1 MIRGKMTK
9 LGFLAALAT
18 VSVATTIPAT
28 SGARAA
34 DLNTLMAT
42 CANCHGKDGAST
54 DPSVPVIGGM
64 SSAYAAENLAAY
76 KSKTRPCPPIEVKS
90 GDKKG
95 TKTDMCEVVKDLSD
109 ADIAQIADAL
119 SKQPFVP
126 AKQTIDPAVIAKGA
140 PIYKQSCEK
149 CHSQNGNLADDD
161 SGILAGQWV
170 SYMKAQVAEVKS
182 GARKTDKK
190 SKMKETFDGL
200 DDASVDAVLSYFA
213 SQGQK

>member
-76 KSKTRPCPPIEVKS
+76 KSKTRPCPPNRSEVRRQE
-90 GDKKG
+90 GN
-95 TKTDMCEVVKDLSD
+95 
-109 ADIAQIADAL
+109 
-119 SKQPFVP
+119 
-126 AKQTIDPAVIAKGA
+126 
-140 PIYKQSCEK
+140 
-149 CHSQNGNLADDD
+149 QNGYVRGRQRSSATPISPRSPTLCR
-161 SGILAGQWV
+161 SSHSFLRSRRSILR
-170 SYMKAQVAEVKS
+170 S
-182 GARKTDKK
+182 
-190 SKMKETFDGL
+190 
-200 DDASVDAVLSYFA
+200 
-213 SQGQK
+213 